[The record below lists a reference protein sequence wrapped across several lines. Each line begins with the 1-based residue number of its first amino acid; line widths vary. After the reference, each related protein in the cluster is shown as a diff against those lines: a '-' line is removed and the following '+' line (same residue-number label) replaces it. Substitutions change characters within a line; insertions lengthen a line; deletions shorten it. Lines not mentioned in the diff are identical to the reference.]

1 MGSHGLKNQIAIVG
15 MGCTRFG
22 HHRDRGLDDLL
33 VEAAVA
39 AFDSAGVR
47 QDQVDAYWLGTF
59 GSGVAGTTLSRPL
72 KIGYKPVSRN
82 ENYCATGSDAFRNAC
97 YAVASGAYDVAL
109 AIGAEHMSD
118 PGIAGIPFTHPFSDG
133 TRLDISA
140 PGSYSYL
147 FTAYAHKYGVSETDL
162 KDAIS
167 HVAWKNH
174 DNGAGNPRAHLR
186 TRVSKEALAT
196 APPLAGNLSLF
207 DCGGLSDGAAA
218 AVVVRAEDAEKYT
231 DRPIYLRGMSF
242 VTGPGTGAMDPG
254 YDFSTFPEV
263 VASRREAFG
272 QAGVGS
278 PDRIGMA
285 EVHDCFTITELIL
298 MEDLGFA
305 DRGTAWKEILAGTFD
320 RDGALPVNPDGGLK
334 SFGHPLGASG
344 IRMIFEC
351 WSQLRGEA
359 ADRQLDLTGKYA
371 VTQNLGGY
379 PGECVSF
386 VSVWGAERG

>member
-1 MGSHGLKNQIAIVG
+1 MGSNGLKNQLAVVG

-33 VEAAVA
+33 IDAATEALA
-39 AFDSAGVR
+39 SAGLGR
-47 QDQVDAYWLGTF
+47 QDVDAYWLGTF
-59 GSGVAGTTLSRPL
+59 GSSAAGTTLSKPL
-72 KIGYKPVSRN
+72 KIDYKPVSRN

-97 YAVASGAYDVAL
+97 YAVASGAYDVAM
-109 AIGAEHMSD
+109 AIGAEHVSD
-118 PGIAGIPFTHPFSDG
+118 PGVAGIPFTHPFGDG
-133 TRLDISA
+133 TRLDVSA

-147 FTAYAHKYGVSETDL
+147 AMAYANKYGIGDAEL
-162 KDAIS
+162 KDAMS

-174 DNGAGNPRAHLR
+174 QNGAGNPRAHLR
-186 TRVSKEALAT
+186 MTVDKDTLAG
-196 APPLAGNLSLF
+196 AAPLAGNLSLF

-218 AVVVRAEDAEKYT
+218 AIIVRAEDAPRYT
-231 DRPIYLRGMSF
+231 DRPIYLEGLSF

-254 YDFSTFPEV
+254 YDFTTFPEV
-263 VASRREAFG
+263 VRSRREAFG
-272 QAGVGS
+272 QAGVT
-278 PDRIGMA
+278 PDQVGMA

-305 DRGTAWKEILAGTFD
+305 ERGTAWKQALAGAFD
-320 RDGALPVNPDGGLK
+320 RDGTLPVNPDGGLK

-344 IRMIFEC
+344 LRMIFEC
-351 WSQLRGEA
+351 WLQLRGEA
-359 ADRQLDLTGKYA
+359 GERQLDLGDRYA

-386 VSVWGAERG
+386 VSVWRA